1 MRAYA
6 VRVVAVAGLVAVGLG
21 VTAPGAS
28 ASCAGRSAAEVV
40 ADSDVVLAGRLAD
53 VDDPG
58 GAQSPHDVVWS
69 VEVAAVHRGT
79 APRTAHVLATQYS
92 HEDVTAGRSYVFALD
107 VVDGG
112 LRAGGCQDVA
122 PAGTA
127 DAAAMTSA
135 AGPGAAPVDDR
146 SAPGAAV
153 PGAAVPEV
161 AQRWS
166 WWASPLGMLTIAL
179 LGLVGV
185 TVGGLAL
192 AVVLGLVVGRRHAA
206 EPRPPRARRP
216 GDGAGEDNS
225 TGMSFK

>member
-6 VRVVAVAGLVAVGLG
+6 VRVAAVAGLAALGLG
-21 VTAPGAS
+21 VTAPAAS
-28 ASCAGRSAAEVV
+28 ASCAGRSPAQVV
-40 ADSDVVLAGRLAD
+40 ADSDVVLAGRLTG

-58 GAQSPHDVVWS
+58 GAQSPHDVVWT
-69 VEVAAVHRGT
+69 VQVDAVHRGS
-79 APRTAHVLATQYS
+79 APRSAHVLATQYS
-92 HEDVTAGRSYVFALD
+92 HEDVTAGGSYVFALD
-107 VVDGG
+107 VVGGG

-122 PAGTA
+122 PAGAA
-127 DAAAMTSA
+127 DAAAMAAA
-135 AGPGAAPVDDR
+135 AGPAAAPLDDG
-146 SAPGAAV
+146 SV

-192 AVVLGLVVGRRHAA
+192 AVVLGLVVGRRQTSG
-206 EPRPPRARRP
+206 PRPPHPRRP
-216 GDGAGEDNS
+216 GGGAGEDNS
-225 TGMSFK
+225 TGTSFK